1 MRGRQPMP
9 SKPPLVL
16 VVEDNLDAQTITAAI
31 LAHRGYAVMKVGSV
45 CEARE
50 IVQRRRPDVV
60 VLDCKLPDGDGL
72 ELAKQWRSD
81 PMMRRIPIVVLT
93 AFSARQDVEAA
104 LLAGV
109 DAFLVKPVT
118 SVVGGAHDADR
129 EGPWD
134 TQVGHLSRTF
144 APPSATA
151 DKRRG
156 EDEPLTANYPCA
168 LSDCC
173 PIRVFMVKLWQSASL
188 RQTWDPN
195 FRVNRCIFS
204 PGTAPAAALPMQHPA
219 VELVHIPKRWGF

>member
-118 SVVGGAHDADR
+118 SVALTTQIAKVLGTR
-129 EGPWD
+129 KSD
-134 TQVGHLSRTF
+134 TFR
-144 APPSATA
+144 APS
-151 DKRRG
+151 
-156 EDEPLTANYPCA
+156 PLP
-168 LSDCC
+168 
-173 PIRVFMVKLWQSASL
+173 P
-188 RQTWDPN
+188 RQPTKG
-195 FRVNRCIFS
+195 VAKTNR
-204 PGTAPAAALPMQHPA
+204 
-219 VELVHIPKRWGF
+219 